1 LILFSSA
8 ICPGDHVSVL
18 VPLPVEV
25 EIVATNG
32 DPFPWDDIRLP
43 KFIIPIRYD
52 IELTPNLTT
61 GWVKGI
67 EKLIFR
73 VTEETNF
80 IVFHSKNITITS
92 RTINERLN
100 VERML
105 EFPHR
110 EQIYLETDDV
120 MLPDKNYAVRGA
132 IHQLLSIILKLRIL
146 VSLPG
151 SNLPYVVK
159 VKNHP
164 LIGE

>member
-1 LILFSSA
+1 MTL
-8 ICPGDHVSVL
+8 PTPKEP
-18 VPLPVEV
+18 PLL
-25 EIVATNG
+25 ATNG
-32 DPFPWDDIRLP
+32 DAFPWDDIRLP
-43 KFIIPIRYD
+43 AFIVPIRYD

-73 VTEETNF
+73 VTEESNF

-110 EQIYLETDDV
+110 EQVILIY
-120 MLPDKNYAVRGA
+120 YAV
-132 IHQLLSIILKLRIL
+132 KLGHKLFRPIFTDI
-146 VSLPG
+146 P
-151 SNLPYVVK
+151 
-159 VKNHP
+159 
-164 LIGE
+164 

>member
-1 LILFSSA
+1 MFSLQRLFIKLILFSSA

-120 MLPDKNYAVRGA
+120 MLPDKNYAVRLKFQYTLGKN
-132 IHQLLSIILKLRIL
+132 LEGFYLSQYKDKAGKKR
-146 VSLPG
+146 
-151 SNLPYVVK
+151 
-159 VKNHP
+159 
-164 LIGE
+164 

>member
-1 LILFSSA
+1 MAPINIKSPFA
-8 ICPGDHVSVL
+8 EICPIDHITVTL
-18 VPLPVEV
+18 PTPKEPPLL
-25 EIVATNG
+25 ATNG
-32 DPFPWDDIRLP
+32 DAFPWDDIRLP
-43 KFIIPIRYD
+43 GFIVPIRYD

-73 VTEETNF
+73 VTEERNF

-110 EQIYLETDDV
+110 EQ
-120 MLPDKNYAVRGA
+120 VRE
-132 IHQLLSIILKLRIL
+132 ILGSKIWLQIL
-146 VSLPG
+146 T
-151 SNLPYVVK
+151 
-159 VKNHP
+159 
-164 LIGE
+164 

>member
-1 LILFSSA
+1 MEPINIKSPVA
-8 ICPGDHVSVL
+8 EICPIDHITVTL
-18 VPLPVEV
+18 PTPKEPPLL
-25 EIVATNG
+25 ATNG
-32 DPFPWDDIRLP
+32 DAFPWDDIRLP
-43 KFIIPIRYD
+43 GFIVPIRYD

-73 VTEETNF
+73 VTEERNF

-110 EQIYLETDDV
+110 EQ
-120 MLPDKNYAVRGA
+120 VRE
-132 IHQLLSIILKLRIL
+132 IL
-146 VSLPG
+146 G
-151 SNLPYVVK
+151 SEIWLQ
-159 VKNHP
+159 
-164 LIGE
+164 I

>member
-1 LILFSSA
+1 MEPINIKSPVA
-8 ICPGDHVSVL
+8 EICPIDHITVTL
-18 VPLPVEV
+18 PTPKEPPLL
-25 EIVATNG
+25 ATNG
-32 DPFPWDDIRLP
+32 DAFPWDDIRLP
-43 KFIIPIRYD
+43 GFIVPIRYD

-73 VTEETNF
+73 VTEERNF

-110 EQIYLETDDV
+110 EQVREILDSEIWLQIQTRLFPD
-120 MLPDKNYAVRGA
+120 LP
-132 IHQLLSIILKLRIL
+132 
-146 VSLPG
+146 
-151 SNLPYVVK
+151 
-159 VKNHP
+159 
-164 LIGE
+164 